1 MNSKQ
6 TGYLFLADISGYTS
20 FQAQTELEH
29 SHLAISYLLETIVE
43 QLTPTLTIV
52 KIEGDA
58 VFAYVDDDHRPVDST
73 LLDLLDKTYIAFR
86 DKAIN
91 LHKGSTCK
99 CRACQAIPLLDLKF
113 IGHHGEFVVQQIA
126 GIRDLFGSDVTL
138 AHRLLKNNISE
149 TMGWHGYA
157 LLTRQGL
164 EHCRGDKATFVK
176 LMETYEHLGLVEIYV
191 TNLKERYERAQ
202 NAETPKIM

>member
-6 TGYLFLADISGYTS
+6 TGYLFLADISGYTR

-29 SHLAISYLLETIVE
+29 SHMAISYLLETIVE
-43 QLTPTLTIV
+43 HLTPTLTIV

-58 VFAYVDDDHRPVDST
+58 VFAYIEDDRRPSDGT
-73 LLDLLDKTYIAFR
+73 LLGLLDKTYIAFR

-91 LHKGSTCK
+91 LRKGSTCQ
-99 CRACQAIPLLDLKF
+99 CRACEALPSLDLKF
-113 IGHHGEFVVQQIA
+113 IGHHGEFMVQQIA

-164 EHCRGDKATFVK
+164 EHCRGDKAAFVK
-176 LMETYEHLGLVEIYV
+176 QTETYEHLGEVEIYV
-191 TNLKERYERAQ
+191 ANLSEHYDRAQ
-202 NAETPKIM
+202 NA